1 MARIRQLALV
11 FPCRAPVPGRADL
24 IPLLSARY
32 PPGPFFP
39 EGSIHPELAAVLAAG
54 VEHCTA

>member
-39 EGSIHPELAAVLAAG
+39 EGSIHPELAAG